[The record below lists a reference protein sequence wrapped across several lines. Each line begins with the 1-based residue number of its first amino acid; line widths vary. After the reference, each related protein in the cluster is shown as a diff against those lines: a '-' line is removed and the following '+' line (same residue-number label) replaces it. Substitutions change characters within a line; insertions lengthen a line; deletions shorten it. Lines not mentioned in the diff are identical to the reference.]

1 MPPLGVVAPVQ
12 RHGGDFPFGPILAR
26 RALKRRACLRAR
38 PGWPTV
44 APFEMNQTDP
54 RAQAAFDAALNHIKT
69 TTSGV
74 ADRVSDH
81 LGLLASAAAR
91 IFDRDALVNAQLD
104 LRRHMST
111 FVLVFADTLSKK
123 VTRELNPGHEPGRS
137 LAETDWQS
145 LSLVDDSEVEERMF
159 ADRISQAITHE
170 CEWELREVASYT
182 GQLLGIG
189 RADHDRNPLRAEMLG
204 SAIYRAITNVSN
216 DRESRKLLAR
226 ELGLGMARVM
236 PSCYSDILK
245 DFRARGIQ
253 PVGLTVRG
261 VEGPGNELNRDRVTS
276 GYDTLSR
283 DPGALSGGG
292 HFGPTGSSD
301 FDAAGSGA
309 NPTGRPAGRGPGG
322 GGQGLGGG
330 TGSGSGGIGSGP
342 SGRPAP
348 GSWAN
353 RDNSGSPGSGASRP
367 GGAQGTP
374 GSAGR
379 SGAAQGAAPAVQAD
393 AELMNLIRR
402 LTFLATRPA
411 DIGGPT
417 VASAFAPAG
426 SGSAAGP
433 LGAASGGGAFGDV
446 ASGLMAANLI
456 RTHREELRQASTGTL
471 DHMVIDVVGSLFDQI
486 LSDPRVPP
494 QMARQLARLQLPVL
508 RVALVDTT
516 FFSSRKHPV
525 RRFVNRIASLACA
538 FDDFD
543 EDPGKLFLA
552 RVRELVQEIVDG
564 DFDQMDVY
572 ASKLNALEGFI
583 AQQAKKH
590 VEASA
595 SAVSMVDSKE
605 SDLRIQQRY
614 MLQLRAALTPLSLQD
629 YLRDFLAQVWSQALA
644 LATRREG
651 PQSELV
657 QRLKR
662 AGRDLVMSV
671 QPKGSPAMRKKFL
684 MQLPPLMKDLNEGM
698 KLVGWPDAAQK
709 EFFGK
714 LLPAHADSLKG
725 QPLSELEYNLL
736 AKQLEAV
743 FNTPV
748 PEPDAL
754 LRDVPMTS
762 TGVAALEPQF
772 SDTEAKQIGLVDE
785 SSVDWSGEVD
795 IDLSAEPEPEP
806 VRSGPDTGPVDVNI
820 DLTAL
825 DINLDM
831 ASKEPAEPTQ
841 GLQLMDH
848 VRLGFA
854 YQMHLNDQWQK
865 VRLSY
870 VSPGRAFFV
879 FTRGKRH
886 HETVSLTA
894 RMLARMCETG
904 RFKAFESSY
913 LIERATAR
921 ARKQLAALSTH
932 SKH

>member
-1 MPPLGVVAPVQ
+1 M
-12 RHGGDFPFGPILAR
+12 
-26 RALKRRACLRAR
+26 
-38 PGWPTV
+38 
-44 APFEMNQTDP
+44 
-54 RAQAAFDAALNHIKT
+54 NHIKT
-69 TTSGV
+69 TTAGV

-111 FVLVFADTLSKK
+111 FVLVFGDTLSKK
-123 VTRELNPGHEPGRS
+123 ITRELNPGHEPGRS

-159 ADRISQAITHE
+159 ADRIGQAISHG

-182 GQLLGIG
+182 GQLLGLG
-189 RADHDRNPLRAEMLG
+189 RADHDRNPLRGEMLG
-204 SAIYRAITNVSN
+204 AAVYRAIANVTN

-226 ELGLGMARVM
+226 ELGLAMARVM
-236 PSCYSDILK
+236 PGCYADILK
-245 DFRARGIQ
+245 DFRARGVQ

-261 VEGPGNELNRDRVTS
+261 VEGPGNELNRERVIS

-283 DPGALSGGG
+283 DTGMTTGSG
-292 HFGPTGSSD
+292 HFGSSGSGD
-301 FDAAGSGA
+301 FDGGPGAGGGARAGSGS
-309 NPTGRPAGRGPGG
+309 
-322 GGQGLGGG
+322 
-330 TGSGSGGIGSGP
+330 SGSGGFGGNSGDGSTGSARGSGAGAG
-342 SGRPAP
+342 SGGAGRPAAGGWGGRDAAGGSPAGSP
-348 GSWAN
+348 GAN
-353 RDNSGSPGSGASRP
+353 PQQRPGGAPGSGAPGAAGRGGSRNL
-367 GGAQGTP
+367 
-374 GSAGR
+374 SAGG
-379 SGAAQGAAPAVQAD
+379 SQQAD
-393 AELMNLIRR
+393 AELMTLIRR

-411 DIGGPT
+411 DLGGPT
-417 VASAFAPAG
+417 APAG
-426 SGSAAGP
+426 LGGGFAGGVSGAGS
-433 LGAASGGGAFGDV
+433 LGAASGGGSFGDV

-494 QMARQLARLQLPVL
+494 QMARQIARLQLPVL
-508 RVALVDTT
+508 RVALVDNT

-525 RRFVNRIASLACA
+525 RRFVNRIASLAVA
-538 FDDFD
+538 FEDF
-543 EDPGKLFLA
+543 EDGPGKLFMA

-572 ASKLNALEGFI
+572 TSKLNALEGFI
-583 AQQAKKH
+583 AQQAKTD
-590 VEASA
+590 VEANA
-595 SAVSMVDSKE
+595 SAVSVVDGKE

-709 EFFGK
+709 EFFSK

-725 QPLSELEYNLL
+725 QPLTELEYNLL
-736 AKQLEAV
+736 AKQLEGV

-762 TGVAALEPQF
+762 TGVNQLEPQF

-785 SSVDWSGEVD
+785 SSVDWSGEID
-795 IDLSAEPEPEP
+795 IDLGAAQAEPEP
-806 VRSGPDTGPVDVNI
+806 VRSGGPDTGPVDI

-825 DINLDM
+825 DINIDM

-921 ARKQLAALSTH
+921 ARKQLAALTAQ

>member
-1 MPPLGVVAPVQ
+1 
-12 RHGGDFPFGPILAR
+12 
-26 RALKRRACLRAR
+26 
-38 PGWPTV
+38 
-44 APFEMNQTDP
+44 MNQTDP

-69 TTSGV
+69 TTAGV

-81 LGLLASAAAR
+81 LGLLASAAVR

-111 FVLVFADTLSKK
+111 FVLVFGDTLSKK

-170 CEWELREVASYT
+170 CEWELREIASYT
-182 GQLLGIG
+182 GQLLGLG
-189 RADHDRNPLRAEMLG
+189 RADHDRNPLRGEMLG
-204 SAIYRAITNVSN
+204 AAIYRAIVNVSN

-226 ELGLGMARVM
+226 ELGLAMAKVM
-236 PSCYSDILK
+236 PGCYADILK
-245 DFRARGIQ
+245 DFRARGIR

-261 VEGPGNELNRDRVTS
+261 VEGPGNELNRDRVIS
-276 GYDTLSR
+276 GYDTMSR
-283 DPGALSGGG
+283 DTGVSTGGSHFGSSGAGDFDGGTGGHAGAGGLGGG
-292 HFGPTGSSD
+292 AGGAGFGDGNPRGA
-301 FDAAGSGA
+301 AAGLGGAGRTAPGGWGGREAAGGSPAGAPGA
-309 NPTGRPAGRGPGG
+309 NPQQRPGSTPAAGRGGGRGPGG
-322 GGQGLGGG
+322 G
-330 TGSGSGGIGSGP
+330 
-342 SGRPAP
+342 
-348 GSWAN
+348 
-353 RDNSGSPGSGASRP
+353 
-367 GGAQGTP
+367 AQP
-374 GSAGR
+374 
-379 SGAAQGAAPAVQAD
+379 AD
-393 AELMNLIRR
+393 AELMTLIRR

-411 DIGGPT
+411 DLGGPP
-417 VASAFAPAG
+417 APAG
-426 SGSAAGP
+426 LGGGIAGGSSGAGP
-433 LGAASGGGAFGDV
+433 LGAATGGGAFGDM

-494 QMARQLARLQLPVL
+494 QMARQIARLQLPVL
-508 RVALVDTT
+508 RVALVDNT

-525 RRFVNRIASLACA
+525 RRFVNRIASLAVA
-538 FDDFD
+538 FEDFDDG
-543 EDPGKLFLA
+543 PGKVFLA

-572 ASKLNALEGFI
+572 TSKLTALEGFI
-583 AQQAKKH
+583 AQQAKSD
-590 VEASA
+590 VEANA
-595 SAVSMVDSKE
+595 SAVSVVDGKE

-709 EFFGK
+709 EFFSK

-736 AKQLEAV
+736 AKQLETV

-762 TGVAALEPQF
+762 TGVNQLEPQF
-772 SDTEAKQIGLVDE
+772 SDTEAKQIGLLEE
-785 SSVDWSGEVD
+785 SAVDWSGEID
-795 IDLSAEPEPEP
+795 IDLSAAELEPEP
-806 VRSGPDTGPVDVNI
+806 VRSGGPDTGPVDI
-820 DLTAL
+820 DITAL
-825 DINLDM
+825 DINIDM

-921 ARKQLAALSTH
+921 ARKQLAALTAQ

>member
-1 MPPLGVVAPVQ
+1 
-12 RHGGDFPFGPILAR
+12 
-26 RALKRRACLRAR
+26 
-38 PGWPTV
+38 
-44 APFEMNQTDP
+44 MNQTDP
-54 RAQAAFDAALNHIKT
+54 RAQAAFDAAMNHIKT
-69 TTSGV
+69 TTAGV

-111 FVLVFADTLSKK
+111 FVLVFGDTLSKR
-123 VTRELNPGHEPGRS
+123 VTRELNPKHEPGRS

-145 LSLVDDSEVEERMF
+145 LSLVDDAEVEERMF

-170 CEWELREVASYT
+170 CEWELRELASYT

-189 RADHDRNPLRAEMLG
+189 RADHDRNPLRAEVLG
-204 SAIYRAITNVSN
+204 AALYRALASVSN

-226 ELGLGMARVM
+226 ELGLGMSKVM
-236 PSCYSDILK
+236 PSCYGDILK

-261 VEGPGNELNRDRVTS
+261 VEGPGNELARDRVVS

-283 DPGALSGGG
+283 DPGTSTGSG
-292 HFGPTGSSD
+292 HFGSSVHSE
-301 FDAAGSGA
+301 FD
-309 NPTGRPAGRGPGG
+309 R
-322 GGQGLGGG
+322 G
-330 TGSGSGGIGSGP
+330 TGGRTGSGP
-342 SGRPAP
+342 SGGGGSGAGGGSGFGATTQGGNGTNSRGSGAGASGGFGGGRPAAGGWGGGRDTP
-348 GSWAN
+348 G
-353 RDNSGSPGSGASRP
+353 GSAGATQRPGSGPAGAASS
-367 GGAQGTP
+367 GGRGTAQ
-374 GSAGR
+374 SAGP
-379 SGAAQGAAPAVQAD
+379 AAQAD
-393 AELMNLIRR
+393 AELMTLIRR

-411 DIGGPT
+411 DLGGPT
-417 VASAFAPAG
+417 G
-426 SGSAAGP
+426 AAG
-433 LGAASGGGAFGDV
+433 LGGGRTGTSSGAGTLGIATGSSAYGDV

-494 QMARQLARLQLPVL
+494 QMARQIARLQLPVL

-525 RRFVNRIASLACA
+525 RRFVNRLASLAA
-538 FDDFD
+538 AFEDFDDG
-543 EDPGKLFLA
+543 PGKLFMA
-552 RVRELVQEIVDG
+552 RVRELVQEIVEG

-572 ASKLNALEGFI
+572 TSKLNALEGFI
-583 AQQAKKH
+583 AQQARTD

-595 SAVSMVDSKE
+595 AAVSMVDGKE

-614 MLQLRAALTPLSLQD
+614 MLQLRAALSPLSLQD

-709 EFFGK
+709 EFFSK

-725 QPLSELEYNLL
+725 QPLTELEYNLL
-736 AKQLEAV
+736 AKQLETV

-762 TGVAALEPQF
+762 TGVAQLEPQF

-795 IDLSAEPEPEP
+795 IDLTSSEPEPEP
-806 VRSGPDTGPVDVNI
+806 VLSAGAGTDTSPVDINL
-820 DLTAL
+820 DLTTL
-825 DINLDM
+825 DINLDI
-831 ASKEPAEPTQ
+831 ASREPAEPTQ

-921 ARKQLAALSTH
+921 ARKQLAALTTQ

>member
-1 MPPLGVVAPVQ
+1 
-12 RHGGDFPFGPILAR
+12 
-26 RALKRRACLRAR
+26 
-38 PGWPTV
+38 
-44 APFEMNQTDP
+44 MNQTDP
-54 RAQAAFDAALNHIKT
+54 RAQAAFDAAMNHIKT
-69 TTSGV
+69 TTAGV
-74 ADRVSDH
+74 ADRVADH

-91 IFDRDALVNAQLD
+91 ILDRDNLVNAQID

-123 VTRELNPGHEPGRS
+123 VTRELNPGHDAGRK

-159 ADRISQAITHE
+159 ADRISQAITHG
-170 CEWELREVASYT
+170 CEWELRELASYT

-189 RADHDRNPLRAEMLG
+189 RADHDRNPLRSEVLG
-204 SAIYRAITNVSN
+204 AAIYRAIDSVSK
-216 DRESRKLLAR
+216 DKESRKLLAR

-236 PSCYSDILK
+236 PTCYADILK

-253 PVGLTVRG
+253 PVGLTVKG
-261 VEGPGNELNRDRVTS
+261 VEGPGNELSRERVS

-283 DPGALSGGG
+283 GDGGVSTSSG
-292 HFGPTGSSD
+292 HFNSTANAD
-301 FDAAGSGA
+301 FDGGSGA
-309 NPTGRPAGRGPGG
+309 GGPSTGGGPGG
-322 GGQGLGGG
+322 
-330 TGSGSGGIGSGP
+330 SG
-342 SGRPAP
+342 
-348 GSWAN
+348 
-353 RDNSGSPGSGASRP
+353 GSGARTGQGGWGGRDPNAAPQGP
-367 GGAQGTP
+367 GGNRQP
-374 GSAGR
+374 
-379 SGAAQGAAPAVQAD
+379 GAAGNLGRAGGGGRNANPSVQAD
-393 AELMNLIRR
+393 AELMSLIRR

-411 DIGGPT
+411 DLGGPT
-417 VASAFAPAG
+417 MPAG
-426 SGSAAGP
+426 LGGRPVGGTGSGA
-433 LGAASGGGAFGDV
+433 LGASTGGSGYGDV

-456 RTHREELRQASTGTL
+456 RNHREELRAASTGTL

-494 QMARQLARLQLPVL
+494 QMARQIARLQLPVL
-508 RVALVDTT
+508 RVALVDNT

-525 RRFVNRIASLACA
+525 RRFVNRIASLAVA
-538 FDDFD
+538 FEDFDDGL
-543 EDPGKLFLA
+543 GKQFMV
-552 RVRELVQEIVDG
+552 RVRELVQEIVEG
-564 DFDQMDVY
+564 DFDQIDVY
-572 ASKLNALEGFI
+572 VAKLNALEGFV
-583 AQQAKKH
+583 AQQAKTD
-590 VEASA
+590 VEVNA
-595 SAVSMVDSKE
+595 SAVSVVDSKE
-605 SDLRIQQRY
+605 SDLRVQQRY
-614 MLQLRAALTPLSLQD
+614 MLQLRAALNPLALPE

-644 LATRREG
+644 LGTRRDG

-709 EFFGK
+709 EFFSK

-736 AKQLEAV
+736 AKQLEGV

-762 TGVAALEPQF
+762 TGVTALEPQF
-772 SDTEAKQIGLVDE
+772 SDTEAKQIGLIDE
-785 SSVDWSGEVD
+785 SAVNWSGEVD
-795 IDLSAEPEPEP
+795 IDLTADKEPP
-806 VRSGPDTGPVDVNI
+806 PVDFEADTSPV
-820 DLTAL
+820 DLNLDLSAKL
-825 DINLDM
+825 DINLDFSPKD
-831 ASKEPAEPTQ
+831 AAEPSQ
-841 GLQLMDH
+841 GIQLMDH

-894 RMLARMCETG
+894 RMLSRMCETG

-921 ARKQLAALSTH
+921 ARKQLAALTTN
-932 SKH
+932 SK

>member
-1 MPPLGVVAPVQ
+1 
-12 RHGGDFPFGPILAR
+12 
-26 RALKRRACLRAR
+26 
-38 PGWPTV
+38 
-44 APFEMNQTDP
+44 MNQTDP
-54 RAQAAFDAALNHIKT
+54 RAQVAFDAAMNHIKT
-69 TTSGV
+69 TTAGV

-111 FVLVFADTLSKK
+111 FVLVFGDTLSKR
-123 VTRELNPGHEPGRS
+123 VTRELNPKHEPGRS

-145 LSLVDDSEVEERMF
+145 LSLVDDAEVEERMF
-159 ADRISQAITHE
+159 ADRVSQAITHE
-170 CEWELREVASYT
+170 CEWELREIASYT

-189 RADHDRNPLRAEMLG
+189 RADHDRNPLRPEVLG
-204 SAIYRAITNVSN
+204 AAIYRSIASVSN

-226 ELGLGMARVM
+226 EIGAGMAKVM
-236 PSCYSDILK
+236 PGCYADILK

-261 VEGPGNELNRDRVTS
+261 VEGPGNELARDRVVS

-283 DPGALSGGG
+283 DPGVSTGSG
-292 HFGPTGSSD
+292 HFGSSTPSE
-301 FDAAGSGA
+301 FDATGGGA
-309 NPTGRPAGRGPGG
+309 RPGGGPGG
-322 GGQGLGGG
+322 GASGGGGARSGYGGAGGGGGSAGGRGFGG
-330 TGSGSGGIGSGP
+330 TGGGGAPGA
-342 SGRPAP
+342 GRPAP
-348 GSWAN
+348 GGGGGGETPG
-353 RDNSGSPGSGASRP
+353 GSPGSPQQRSGTGPAGAAGS
-367 GGAQGTP
+367 GG
-374 GSAGR
+374 R
-379 SGAAQGAAPAVQAD
+379 GAAQNANPAAQAD
-393 AELMNLIRR
+393 AELMTLIRR

-411 DIGGPT
+411 DLGGPT
-417 VASAFAPAG
+417 GAAGLGGGASAI
-426 SGSAAGP
+426 SGTGA
-433 LGAASGGGAFGDV
+433 LGAATGGGAFGDI

-494 QMARQLARLQLPVL
+494 QMARQIARLQLPVL

-525 RRFVNRIASLACA
+525 RRFVNRLASLAA
-538 FDDFD
+538 AFEDFDDG
-543 EDPGKLFLA
+543 PGKLFIA
-552 RVRELVQEIVDG
+552 RVRELVQEIVEG

-572 ASKLNALEGFI
+572 TSKLNALEGFI
-583 AQQAKKH
+583 AQQAKTD

-595 SAVSMVDSKE
+595 SAVSLVDGKE

-709 EFFGK
+709 EFFSK

-725 QPLSELEYNLL
+725 QPLTELEYNLL
-736 AKQLEAV
+736 AKQLEGV

-762 TGVAALEPQF
+762 TGVAQLEPQF

-795 IDLSAEPEPEP
+795 IDLTSSEPEPEP
-806 VRSGPDTGPVDVNI
+806 MLSAGADTSPVDINL
-820 DLTAL
+820 DLTPL
-825 DINLDM
+825 DINLDI
-831 ASKEPAEPTQ
+831 ASREPTEPTQ

-921 ARKQLAALSTH
+921 ARKQLAALTAQ

>member
-1 MPPLGVVAPVQ
+1 
-12 RHGGDFPFGPILAR
+12 
-26 RALKRRACLRAR
+26 
-38 PGWPTV
+38 
-44 APFEMNQTDP
+44 MNQTDP

-69 TTSGV
+69 TTAGV

-91 IFDRDALVNAQLD
+91 IFDRDALVTAQLD

-111 FVLVFADTLSKK
+111 FVLVFGDTLSKK

-159 ADRISQAITHE
+159 ADRIGQAITHE
-170 CEWELREVASYT
+170 CEWELREMASYT
-182 GQLLGIG
+182 GQLLGLG
-189 RADHDRNPLRAEMLG
+189 RADHDRNPLRGEMLG
-204 SAIYRAITNVSN
+204 AAIYRAITSVSN

-226 ELGLGMARVM
+226 ELGMGMAKVM

-261 VEGPGNELNRDRVTS
+261 VEGPGNELNRDRVVS

-283 DPGALSGGG
+283 DTGVTTGGG
-292 HFGPTGSSD
+292 HFGSSTHSE
-301 FDAAGSGA
+301 FDSGA
-309 NPTGRPAGRGPGG
+309 GGRPSG
-322 GGQGLGGG
+322 GLGGG
-330 TGSGSGGIGSGP
+330 
-342 SGRPAP
+342 SGRGSSFGGAGGGGGGSDFGGGGAGPGGRGGNAGAGLGAAGRSAP
-348 GSWAN
+348 GGWSGRDAPGGAPPGATSAAGAN
-353 RDNSGSPGSGASRP
+353 PQQRPGVAPGAGRGGSRNPAP
-367 GGAQGTP
+367 GGAQQ
-374 GSAGR
+374 S
-379 SGAAQGAAPAVQAD
+379 D
-393 AELMNLIRR
+393 AELMTLIRR

-411 DIGGPT
+411 DLGGPT
-417 VASAFAPAG
+417 APAG
-426 SGSAAGP
+426 LGGGFAGGVSGAGP
-433 LGAASGGGAFGDV
+433 LGGASGAGSFGDV

-494 QMARQLARLQLPVL
+494 QMARQIARLQLPVL
-508 RVALVDTT
+508 RVALVDNT

-525 RRFVNRIASLACA
+525 RRFVNRIASLAVA
-538 FDDFD
+538 FEDF
-543 EDPGKLFLA
+543 EDGPGKVFMA

-572 ASKLNALEGFI
+572 TSKLTALEGFI
-583 AQQAKKH
+583 AQQAKTD
-590 VEASA
+590 VEANA
-595 SAVSMVDSKE
+595 SAVSVVDSKE

-709 EFFGK
+709 EFFSK

-725 QPLSELEYNLL
+725 QPLTELEYNLL
-736 AKQLEAV
+736 AKQLEGV

-762 TGVAALEPQF
+762 TGIAQMEPQF
-772 SDTEAKQIGLVDE
+772 SDTEAKQIGLLDE
-785 SSVDWSGEVD
+785 SAVDWSGEVD
-795 IDLSAEPEPEP
+795 IDLSAAQAEPEP
-806 VRSGPDTGPVDVNI
+806 VRSGGPDTGPVDI

-825 DINLDM
+825 DINIDM

-841 GLQLMDH
+841 GLPLMDH

-921 ARKQLAALSTH
+921 ARKQLAALTAQ

>member
-1 MPPLGVVAPVQ
+1 
-12 RHGGDFPFGPILAR
+12 
-26 RALKRRACLRAR
+26 
-38 PGWPTV
+38 
-44 APFEMNQTDP
+44 MNQTDP
-54 RAQAAFDAALNHIKT
+54 RAQAAFDAAMNHIKT
-69 TTSGV
+69 TTAGV
-74 ADRVSDH
+74 ADRVADH

-91 IFDRDALVNAQLD
+91 ILDRDNLVNAQID

-123 VTRELNPGHEPGRS
+123 VTRELNPGHDAGRK

-159 ADRISQAITHE
+159 ADRISQAITHG
-170 CEWELREVASYT
+170 CEWELRELASYT

-189 RADHDRNPLRAEMLG
+189 RADHDRNPLRSEVLG
-204 SAIYRAITNVSN
+204 AAIYRAIDSVSK
-216 DRESRKLLAR
+216 DKESRKLLAR

-236 PSCYSDILK
+236 PTCYADILK

-253 PVGLTVRG
+253 PVGLTVKG
-261 VEGPGNELNRDRVTS
+261 VEGPGNELSRERVS

-283 DPGALSGGG
+283 GDSGVSTSSG
-292 HFGPTGSSD
+292 HFNSTANAD
-301 FDAAGSGA
+301 FDGGGSGA
-309 NPTGRPAGRGPGG
+309 GSHSTGGGPGG
-322 GGQGLGGG
+322 
-330 TGSGSGGIGSGP
+330 SG
-342 SGRPAP
+342 
-348 GSWAN
+348 
-353 RDNSGSPGSGASRP
+353 GSGARTGQ
-367 GGAQGTP
+367 GGWGGRDTNAASQG
-374 GSAGR
+374 AGGNR
-379 SGAAQGAAPAVQAD
+379 QPGAAGNLGRAGGGGGRNANPSAQAD
-393 AELMNLIRR
+393 AELMSLIRR

-411 DIGGPT
+411 DLGGPT
-417 VASAFAPAG
+417 MPAG
-426 SGSAAGP
+426 LGARAVGGTSSGA
-433 LGAASGGGAFGDV
+433 LGAATGGSGYGDV

-456 RTHREELRQASTGTL
+456 RNHREELRAASTGTL

-494 QMARQLARLQLPVL
+494 QMARQIARLQLPVL
-508 RVALVDTT
+508 RVALVDNT

-525 RRFVNRIASLACA
+525 RRFVNRIASLAVA
-538 FDDFD
+538 FEDFDDGL
-543 EDPGKLFLA
+543 GKQFMV
-552 RVRELVQEIVDG
+552 RVRELVQEIVEG
-564 DFDQMDVY
+564 DFDQIDVY
-572 ASKLNALEGFI
+572 VAKLNALEGFV
-583 AQQAKKH
+583 AQQAKTD
-590 VEASA
+590 VEVNA
-595 SAVSMVDSKE
+595 SAVSVVDSKE
-605 SDLRIQQRY
+605 SDLRVQQRY
-614 MLQLRAALTPLSLQD
+614 MLQLRSALNPLALPE

-644 LATRREG
+644 LGTRRDG

-709 EFFGK
+709 EFFSK

-736 AKQLEAV
+736 AKQLEGV

-762 TGVAALEPQF
+762 TGVTALEPQF
-772 SDTEAKQIGLVDE
+772 SDTEAKQIGLIDE
-785 SSVDWSGEVD
+785 SAVNWSGEVD
-795 IDLSAEPEPEP
+795 IDLTADTEPAPADFET
-806 VRSGPDTGPVDVNI
+806 DTSPVDLNL
-820 DLTAL
+820 DLSAKL
-825 DINLDM
+825 DINLDFSPKD
-831 ASKEPAEPTQ
+831 AAEPSQ
-841 GLQLMDH
+841 GIQLMDH

-894 RMLARMCETG
+894 RMLSRMCETG

-921 ARKQLAALSTH
+921 ARKQLAALTTN
-932 SKH
+932 SK